1 MEETDTIQPTVM
13 LPQNQ
18 ATGVVARRINWWSY
32 RDGLRHHR
40 LPSFPASTFPAQREW
55 FLQPSSLHLDSA
67 LTTNQV
73 RSKISA
79 KVDTLR

>member
-1 MEETDTIQPTVM
+1 MGETDTTEPTVM

-40 LPSFPASTFPAQREW
+40 LPSFPASTFPAQRDGSCNPLL
-55 FLQPSSLHLDSA
+55 F
-67 LTTNQV
+67 
-73 RSKISA
+73 I
-79 KVDTLR
+79 